1 MSKIEIQLFMASL
14 VPHSAILGVKFARH
28 LVRRASFHY
37 TKTFI
42 EQIALLTPAQAVD
55 VLFQNQALTLNLP
68 YDPQPTTAPDGFW
81 TESTANPNTFLGQQR
96 KASIVSAWWWYN
108 AINSPT
114 IKYKMSHFLSTRF
127 TVEKSN
133 GAGTATEFYD
143 HIRLLLHYA
152 YGNYKTLAKK
162 MTLDNSML
170 EYLNN
175 TTNNKNSPNENYA
188 REFFELFTIGKGEQI
203 APGNYTNYTEA
214 DIVQAAKVL
223 TGFKRQVLRNVIDID
238 TSLPKGFNNFNQ
250 HATTNK
256 VFSSA
261 FNNTT
266 ITAATNATGM
276 DAELE
281 SFVNMIFNKEATAKN
296 ICRKLY
302 IYFVKGTISSEVEQ
316 DIIIP
321 LATELI
327 TNNYELM
334 PTVKKLL
341 SSTHF
346 YDLDDSNALDENIG
360 AIIKSPLQQLSE
372 ITTYLQATLPIPTT
386 QPTEFYINFW
396 NNFVHN
402 TYFASSNLLPFDPE
416 NVAGHPA
423 YYQAPE
429 YDKSWISAATL
440 IARYRLGESL
450 LEGKNKIST
459 NANTIGRINISLVIK
474 NGGLISNVND
484 PNILVKE
491 LCDALFAQEPNTDR
505 VNYFK
510 NQFLLQGIEDYNWT
524 NAWVTYLANNNN
536 ALVEPRLKLLVSK
549 ILSAPEAQIF

>member
-1 MSKIEIQLFMASL
+1 
-14 VPHSAILGVKFARH
+14 
-28 LVRRASFHY
+28 
-37 TKTFI
+37 
-42 EQIALLTPAQAVD
+42 
-55 VLFQNQALTLNLP
+55 
-68 YDPQPTTAPDGFW
+68 
-81 TESTANPNTFLGQQR
+81 
-96 KASIVSAWWWYN
+96 
-108 AINSPT
+108 
-114 IKYKMSHFLSTRF
+114 MSHFLSTRF
-127 TVEKSN
+127 TIEKSN
-133 GAGTATEFYD
+133 SAGTSSEFYD
-143 HIRLLLHYA
+143 HLRLLLHFA

-162 MTLDNSML
+162 ITLDNSML

-223 TGFKRQVLRNVIDID
+223 TGFKRQVLRNVVDTE

-266 ITAATNATGM
+266 ISSATNATEM
-276 DAELE
+276 DTELDN
-281 SFVNMIFNKEATAKN
+281 FVNMIFAKEATAKN

-302 IYFVKGTISSEVEQ
+302 IYFVKGTITNEVEQ
-316 DIIIP
+316 DIITP
-321 LATELI
+321 LATELMA
-327 TNNYELM
+327 NNYELM

-346 YDLDDSNALDENIG
+346 YDLDDSNPVDENIG
-360 AIIKSPLQQLSE
+360 AIIKSPLQQVSE
-372 ITTYLQATLPIPTT
+372 IVTYLQAILPNPTT

-402 TYFASSNLLPFDPE
+402 TYLASSNMIPFDPE

-423 YYQAPE
+423 YYQAPD
-429 YDKSWISAATL
+429 YDKTWISAATL

-450 LEGKNKIST
+450 LEGRNKIANN
-459 NANTIGRINISLVIK
+459 NANIIGKINIALVIK
-474 NGGLISNVND
+474 NGGLISNAND

-491 LCDALFAQEPNTDR
+491 LCEALFAQEPNNDR
-505 VNYFK
+505 INYFK
-510 NQFLLQGIEDYNWT
+510 NQYLLQGVEDYNWT
-524 NAWVTYLANNNN
+524 NAWVTYLANDNNSI
-536 ALVEPRLKLLVSK
+536 VEPRLKLLVAK
-549 ILSAPEAQIF
+549 ILCAPETQIF